1 MTLAASD
8 WAAIVGYLL
17 ITLILGLYF
26 RGRSGKSTEDY
37 FVSGRNVS
45 WWLAGTSMVATT
57 FAADTPL
64 VVTGLVYANGVAGNW
79 LWWSFLP
86 SGMMTVF
93 LFARLWRRSGLIT
106 DVQFAEMRY
115 SGKPAAFLRGFR
127 AVYLGL
133 LMNCLILGWVTKAM
147 VNIISTSMGI
157 SDFKALLI
165 CVFFLMPFTGIY
177 VSLGG
182 LWGVLWTDLFQF
194 VLKMAIVIS
203 VAWYGVRA
211 VGGMPQ
217 LLAKLAERRAALGS
231 GASDITA
238 LLPDFSRGLTGEA
251 LWTLPVITFAVHLAV
266 QWWAFWY
273 PGAEPGGGGYIAQR
287 IFSAKD
293 ERNGLLSVLWFNL
306 AHYALRP
313 WPWILTALVAVIL
326 YPNLAQ
332 PERGFMLVAI
342 HQTPH
347 ALLGILLAGF
357 MAAFMS
363 TVATQLNW
371 GSSYLIE
378 DFYRRFL
385 KKEGSELHFVNASR
399 LATAF
404 LVLAAAAVAWQ
415 LTSVSAGWKIVLE
428 LGAGTGGV
436 YLLRWYWWRVNAWS
450 EISAMLAAMIT
461 TLMLHSSAL
470 WNALIG
476 RPQPFSGS
484 DPVIFAKTTLCT
496 TGITT
501 LVWVAVTL
509 FTAAEPN
516 DTLVRFYTKVRPQIT
531 GWQPVAK
538 LAGEVP
544 VTHDLGR
551 NLLSWILGC
560 VLIYSALFSIG
571 KLCFGFYLEGL
582 LLAVLAIASAL
593 VISRLMPKPAEW
605 PCSSRWVPRLD
616 PRRVRFLHRSFS
628 LRYACSP
635 VRRNQ
640 ERNRSHH
647 NRDARHAACRGAAIR
662 PACGPLRAAHSADGQ
677 RNLFFHHRG
686 FVRFFSQLHGLYFP
700 ARAVWNRN
708 GRRMGCWRVAGDGS
722 CAGALARNPQWNPA
736 EWLFDR
742 ISAGGDGRT
751 VSLTRVGVASPV
763 LDRRAARATRAL
775 HPDESA
781 GIRGVEAAP
790 RCEHRASFAYRGGR
804 VEALRLSRC
813 AHDLHDVPISRN
825 AGSLSGLSERS
836 AQDFQR
842 NGSQYRDDL

>member
-1 MTLAASD
+1 LHLTVAD

-17 ITLILGLYF
+17 VMLAMGLYF

-64 VVTGLVYANGVAGNW
+64 VVSGLVYTQGVAGNW

-147 VNIISTSMGI
+147 VNIISTALGV
-157 SDFKALLI
+157 SDGKALAI

-182 LWGVLWTDLFQF
+182 LWGVLWTDLVQF
-194 VLKMAIVIS
+194 VLKMSIVTG
-203 VAWYGVRA
+203 VAWYGVHA
-211 VGGMPQ
+211 AGGMQQ
-217 LLAKLAERRAALGS
+217 LLATLAARRAAAGP

-251 LWTLPVITFAVHLAV
+251 LWTLPVITFVVHLAV

-313 WPWILTALVAVIL
+313 WPWILTALAAVVL
-326 YPNLAQ
+326 YPGLAQ
-332 PERGFMLVAI
+332 PEKGYMLVATR
-342 HQTPH
+342 QTPH

-371 GSSYLIE
+371 GSSYLVE

-385 KKEGSELHFVNASR
+385 NKKGSESHYVNASR
-399 LATAF
+399 IATVF
-404 LVLAAAAVAWQ
+404 LVLAAAGVAWN
-415 LTSVSAGWKIVLE
+415 LESVGDGWKIVLE

-450 EISAMLAAMIT
+450 EISAMTA
-461 TLMLHSSAL
+461 
-470 WNALIG
+470 ALIAALTLNSSVLWMSLLG

-484 DPVIFAKTTLCT
+484 DPVIFAKSTLCT
-496 TGITT
+496 TAFTT
-501 LVWVAVTL
+501 LVWLAVTF
-509 FTAAEPN
+509 FTDAEPAEI
-516 DTLVRFYTKVRPQIT
+516 LVAFYRKVRPQIT
-531 GWQPVAK
+531 GWKPIAK
-538 LAGEVP
+538 LAGDEP
-544 VTHDLGR
+544 VTRDLGR
-551 NLLSWILGC
+551 NLMSWIVGC
-560 VLIYSALFSIG
+560 VLVYSTLFAIG
-571 KLCFGFYLEGL
+571 ELCFGRFAMGAAL
-582 LLAVLAIASAL
+582 AL
-593 VISRLMPKPAEW
+593 VAVICGVVIWRLMPE
-605 PCSSRWVPRLD
+605 
-616 PRRVRFLHRSFS
+616 
-628 LRYACSP
+628 
-635 VRRNQ
+635 
-640 ERNRSHH
+640 
-647 NRDARHAACRGAAIR
+647 
-662 PACGPLRAAHSADGQ
+662 SADWQ
-677 RNLFFHHRG
+677 
-686 FVRFFSQLHGLYFP
+686 
-700 ARAVWNRN
+700 
-708 GRRMGCWRVAGDGS
+708 
-722 CAGALARNPQWNPA
+722 
-736 EWLFDR
+736 E
-742 ISAGGDGRT
+742 T
-751 VSLTRVGVASPV
+751 
-763 LDRRAARATRAL
+763 
-775 HPDESA
+775 
-781 GIRGVEAAP
+781 
-790 RCEHRASFAYRGGR
+790 
-804 VEALRLSRC
+804 
-813 AHDLHDVPISRN
+813 
-825 AGSLSGLSERS
+825 
-836 AQDFQR
+836 
-842 NGSQYRDDL
+842 

>member
-1 MTLAASD
+1 LHLTLAD

-17 ITLILGLYF
+17 ITLVLGLYF
-26 RGRSGKSTEDY
+26 RRRSGQSTEDY

-64 VVTGLVYANGVAGNW
+64 AVTGLVYINGVAGNW

-147 VNIISTSMGI
+147 VNIISTAMGV
-157 SDFKALLI
+157 SDAKALAI

-203 VAWYGVRA
+203 VAWYGIHA

-217 LLAKLAERRAALGS
+217 LLAALAARRAAAGP

-238 LLPDFSRGLTGEA
+238 LLPDFSRGFASEA
-251 LWTLPVITFAVHLAV
+251 LWTLPVITFVVHLTV

-313 WPWILTALVAVIL
+313 WPWILTALVAVVL
-326 YPNLAQ
+326 YPGLAQ
-332 PERGFMLVAI
+332 PERGYMLVATR
-342 HQTPH
+342 QTPH

-371 GSSYLIE
+371 GSSYLVE

-385 KKEGSELHFVNASR
+385 KKNGSEAHYVNASR
-399 LATAF
+399 LATVF
-404 LVLAAAAVAWQ
+404 LVIAAALVALQ
-415 LTSVSAGWKIVLE
+415 LGSVSAGWKIVLE

-450 EISAMLAAMIT
+450 EISAMTAALVT
-461 TLMLHSSAL
+461 TLALHSNAL
-470 WNALIG
+470 WMAIAG
-476 RPQPFSGS
+476 RPQPFGGS

-496 TGITT
+496 TGVTT
-501 LVWVAVTL
+501 LVWVTVTL
-509 FTAAEPN
+509 LTPAEPG
-516 DTLVRFYTKVRPQIT
+516 DTLVKFYRKVRPQIT
-531 GWQPVAK
+531 GWRPVAK
-538 LAGEVP
+538 LAGDEP
-544 VTHDLGR
+544 VTRDLGK
-551 NLLSWILGC
+551 NLLCWILGC
-560 VLIYSALFSIG
+560 VLIYSSLFCIG
-571 KLCFGFYLEGL
+571 EVCFGRYQMGF
-582 LLAVLAIASAL
+582 VLAIVAIACG
-593 VISRLMPKPAEW
+593 VGISRLMPKPAEW
-605 PCSSRWVPRLD
+605 Q
-616 PRRVRFLHRSFS
+616 
-628 LRYACSP
+628 A
-635 VRRNQ
+635 N
-640 ERNRSHH
+640 
-647 NRDARHAACRGAAIR
+647 
-662 PACGPLRAAHSADGQ
+662 
-677 RNLFFHHRG
+677 
-686 FVRFFSQLHGLYFP
+686 
-700 ARAVWNRN
+700 
-708 GRRMGCWRVAGDGS
+708 
-722 CAGALARNPQWNPA
+722 
-736 EWLFDR
+736 
-742 ISAGGDGRT
+742 
-751 VSLTRVGVASPV
+751 
-763 LDRRAARATRAL
+763 
-775 HPDESA
+775 
-781 GIRGVEAAP
+781 
-790 RCEHRASFAYRGGR
+790 
-804 VEALRLSRC
+804 
-813 AHDLHDVPISRN
+813 
-825 AGSLSGLSERS
+825 
-836 AQDFQR
+836 
-842 NGSQYRDDL
+842 